1 MGPPSNASLLSS
13 HARFASKWRMEQ
25 AMRFLAAILARAG
38 VRIAV
43 AVLVLAC
50 TLPAAAQRF
59 DRGLLWRV
67 EGSAAP
73 ASHVFGTLHLADPRV
88 IQLPEPVTNALAQ
101 ARSLTVEVGLDPST
115 FLALANRMLYL
126 DGRDLPGAVGA
137 ELYEKAAALTG
148 KLGLPEPAVRLFK
161 PWALALLL
169 SVPPQNPEEVLDA
182 VLARTARAQG
192 KPVHELETLEE
203 QVAIFDGMP
212 EADQVMLLRRAV
224 AEYEQVARLIGRMV
238 EVWLARDLAG
248 LRRIG
253 EEAAGGGAEA
263 KRLYETFTRR
273 LLTERNV
280 RMAARMQAR
289 LKEGGAF
296 LAVGALHLHGESGVL
311 AELERRGWKV
321 TRVY

>member
-1 MGPPSNASLLSS
+1 MTPIAQRPAGG
-13 HARFASKWRMEQ
+13 WRRIEQ
-25 AMRFLAAILARAG
+25 AAGALAAVLVRAS

-43 AVLVLAC
+43 AALVLVCA
-50 TLPAAAQRF
+50 LPAAAQRF

-67 EGSAAP
+67 EGGGP
-73 ASHVFGTLHLADPRV
+73 QPNHLFGTLHLADPRV
-88 IQLPEPVTNALAQ
+88 TTLPQPVTKALAD
-101 ARSLTVEVGLDPST
+101 ARSLTVEVGLDPAGL
-115 FLALANRMLYL
+115 LALASRMVYL

-137 ELYEKAAALTG
+137 ELYEKAASLTG

-161 PWALALLL
+161 PWALALFL
-169 SVPPQNPEEVLDA
+169 SVPPQNPEEVLDV

-203 QVAIFDGMP
+203 QVAIFDGMS
-212 EADQVMLLRRAV
+212 EGDQIMLLRRAITD
-224 AEYEQVARLIGRMV
+224 YEQMPRLLGRIV
-238 EVWLARDLAG
+238 EAWLARDLAG
-248 LRRIG
+248 MRRIG
-253 EEAAGGGAEA
+253 EEAAGGGPEA
-263 KRLYETFTRR
+263 RRLYETFSRR

-296 LAVGALHLHGESGVL
+296 VAVGALHLHGENGVL
-311 AELERRGWKV
+311 AELERRGWRV

>member
-1 MGPPSNASLLSS
+1 MLQTYRSDETRAAVAAGILCRAVVL
-13 HARFASKWRMEQ
+13 
-25 AMRFLAAILARAG
+25 LAA
-38 VRIAV
+38 V
-43 AVLVLAC
+43 ALMGA
-50 TLPAAAQRF
+50 LPAAAQRF

-67 EGSAAP
+67 EGGGAP

-88 IQLPEPVTNALAQ
+88 TRLPESITKALAE

-126 DGRDLPGAVGA
+126 DGRDLPGTAGAALYQKAV
-137 ELYEKAAALTG
+137 ALTG
-148 KLGLPEPAVRLFK
+148 RLGLPEPAVRLFK

-169 SVPPQNPEEVLDA
+169 SVPPQNPEEVLDF

-224 AEYEQVARLIGRMV
+224 AGYEQMPRLIGRMV
-238 EVWLARDLAG
+238 ESWLERDLGA

-263 KRLYETFTRR
+263 RRLFETFSRR

-280 RMAARMQAR
+280 RMAARMQGR

-296 LAVGALHLHGESGVL
+296 VAVGALHLHGESGVL
-311 AELERRGWKV
+311 AELERRGWRV

>member
-1 MGPPSNASLLSS
+1 
-13 HARFASKWRMEQ
+13 MEQ
-25 AMRFLAAILARAG
+25 VLRPLAPILARASL
-38 VRIAV
+38 RIAV
-43 AVLVLAC
+43 AALVLAC
-50 TLPAAAQRF
+50 AWPAAAQRF

-67 EGSAAP
+67 EGGGAP

-88 IQLPEPVTNALAQ
+88 TRLPEPVTKTLAQ
-101 ARSLTVEVGLDPST
+101 AKSLTVEVAPDASA
-115 FLALANRMLYL
+115 FLALAGRMMYL
-126 DGRDLPGAVGA
+126 DGRDLAGVAGA
-137 ELYEKAAALTG
+137 EVYERAAALTG

-161 PWALALLL
+161 PWALAILL
-169 SVPPQNPEEVLDA
+169 SVPPQNPEEVLDI

-203 QVAIFDGMP
+203 QVAVFEGMS
-212 EADQVMLLRRAV
+212 EADQVMLLRRTV
-224 AEYEQVARLIGRMV
+224 AEYERMPQLIGRMV
-238 EVWLARDLAG
+238 ESWLARDLAG

-253 EEAAGGGAEA
+253 EEAAGGGIEA

-296 LAVGALHLHGESGVL
+296 VAVGALHLYGEAGVL
-311 AELERRGWKV
+311 AELERRGWRV

>member
-1 MGPPSNASLLSS
+1 MAFIRECTANGWQHL
-13 HARFASKWRMEQ
+13 EQ
-25 AMRFLAAILARAG
+25 AALFLAAAIARAS
-38 VRIAV
+38 VRGAV
-43 AVLVLAC
+43 VVLVLAC
-50 TLPAAAQRF
+50 AAPAAAQRF

-67 EGSAAP
+67 EGGGTP
-73 ASHVFGTLHLADPRV
+73 VSHVFGTLHLADPRV
-88 IQLPEPVTNALAQ
+88 TQLPEPVTKALAQ
-101 ARSLTVEVGLDPST
+101 ARSLTVEVGLDPSA
-115 FLALANRMLYL
+115 FLALAGRMVYL
-126 DGRDLPGAVGA
+126 DGRDLAGAAGA
-137 ELYEKAAALTG
+137 ELYEKAVALTG

-169 SVPPQNPEEVLDA
+169 SVPPQNPQEVLDL

-203 QVAIFDGMP
+203 QVAVFDGMP
-212 EADQVMLLRRAV
+212 EADQVMLLRQAV
-224 AEYEQVARLIGRMV
+224 AEYDQMPRLISRMI
-238 EVWLARDLAG
+238 EIWLARDLAG

-253 EEAAGGGAEA
+253 EEAAGGGVDAR
-263 KRLYETFTRR
+263 RLHDTFTRR

-311 AELERRGWKV
+311 AELERRGWRV
-321 TRVY
+321 VRVY